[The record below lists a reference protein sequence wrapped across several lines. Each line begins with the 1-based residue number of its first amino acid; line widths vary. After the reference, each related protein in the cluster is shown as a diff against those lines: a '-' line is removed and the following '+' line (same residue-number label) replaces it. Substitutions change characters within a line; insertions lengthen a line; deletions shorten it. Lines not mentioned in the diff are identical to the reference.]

1 MAGLKSQLG
10 SVWDEGKDIFGK
22 YQDTIKAANP
32 VKVLPAIWNGTP
44 YDRTPGYSLG
54 INDKLTGYNPS
65 ASIGASI
72 GAGIGKSV
80 AENGLGAAK
89 ELQARPEFEYIP
101 WNPSVAGAS
110 TSRGGGGGGGG
121 GMSALDTLKQQQIEY
136 ADKQKGLVGQRRDAF
151 IGDTERGYQDQL
163 NWLQSQTDSA
173 KAGAEA
179 GRTNVNTQ
187 RDQSI
192 ANTERTA
199 EGEARDTR
207 DVYQDLI
214 LENRR
219 RTRATGAGS
228 SSAFLELS
236 NRLDTQLQKG
246 LTQIGDTKVEKVGVA
261 NTIAQ
266 QAVGELE
273 RTLQNVL
280 AQIEQ
285 NKSTSMREKDKAI
298 TEARLNADEAMLEIE
313 KWLADSS
320 FSISQAKATAAASYN
335 KANYEQQMSSMQN
348 SLLNNIGLNLA
359 NMEEAGMTSQA
370 DKLNFLRSR
379 IPDLQGTG
387 MNLLDTGRYFGLI
400 VPPDENDVPGNE
412 ITLWQRQNPGAP
424 IEDFYRLKNQYSGFN
439 FGNTGTSGGNMN
451 LP

>member
-110 TSRGGGGGGGG
+110 TSRGGGGGG
-121 GMSALDTLKQQQIEY
+121 MSALDTLKQQQIEY

-151 IGDTERGYQDQL
+151 IGDTEKGYQDQL
-163 NWLQSQTDSA
+163 TWLQSQADSARAGA
-173 KAGAEA
+173 KAGTE
-179 GRTNVNTQ
+179 NVNTQ

-192 ANTERTA
+192 ASTKRTA

-236 NRLDTQLQKG
+236 NRLDVQLQKG
-246 LTQIGDTKVEKVGVA
+246 LTQIGDTEVEKVGAA
-261 NTIAQ
+261 NIVAQ

-298 TEARLNADEAMLEIE
+298 TDARMNADEAVLEIE

-335 KANYEQQMSSMQN
+335 KANYEQQMSGLQN

-359 NMEEAGMTSQA
+359 NMEGAGMTTRN
-370 DKLNFLRSR
+370 DKLSYLKSQ
-379 IPDLQGTG
+379 IPNLQGTG
-387 MNLLDTGRYFGLI
+387 MNFLDVGRYFGLI
-400 VPPDENDVPGNE
+400 APDDENDVPTSE
-412 ITLWQRQNPGAP
+412 ITLWQYQNPGAP